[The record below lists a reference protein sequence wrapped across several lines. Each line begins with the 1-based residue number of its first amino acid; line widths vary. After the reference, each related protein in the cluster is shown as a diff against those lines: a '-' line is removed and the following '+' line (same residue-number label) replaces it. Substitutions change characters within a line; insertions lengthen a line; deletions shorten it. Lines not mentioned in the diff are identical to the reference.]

1 MTLDPAAT
9 PGTTVPPG
17 VGSGDTPP
25 PGTPD
30 PAVAAAGSVSE
41 EAAQLALTRA
51 QEELADERRKNA
63 QLLSEKSNTE
73 AERERLRQTQGRN
86 ARLEADLEIIENP
99 GQHSADE
106 INDAR
111 WRVSMAAVQE
121 ANARAE
127 RAERRA
133 DEVEQRITTTVPDK
147 HRAAV
152 EAHFKDG
159 KFRSYEEA
167 ATSYELAQ
175 RRAGTWE
182 EPGPPTP
189 KPPAVPSAA
198 SPAQRP
204 VATVTR
210 TMLPPTPPLPQ
221 SLPEREYVALRET
234 DPAKFEALRLARKA
248 GTFAV
253 TPGG

>member
-9 PGTTVPPG
+9 PGTTGAPP
-17 VGSGDTPP
+17 VDGSGAPAP
-25 PGTPD
+25 SGTTD
-30 PAVAAAGSVSE
+30 PAAPAAGSVGE

-51 QEELADERRKNA
+51 QDELAEERRKNA

-73 AERERLRQTQGRN
+73 AERERLRQGQGRN
-86 ARLEADLEIIENP
+86 ERLEADLQILENP
-99 GQHSADE
+99 GQHNADE
-106 INDAR
+106 IADAR

-133 DEVEQRITTTVPDK
+133 EQVEQRITTSVPDK
-147 HRAAV
+147 HRAAID
-152 EAHFKDG
+152 AHMKAGNFN
-159 KFRSYEEA
+159 SYEDA
-167 ATSYELAQ
+167 AENYELAQ

-182 EPGPPTP
+182 EPGAAPKPTP
-189 KPPAVPSAA
+189 APSAA

-210 TMLPPTPPLPQ
+210 TVLPPAPPLPQ
-221 SLPEREYVALRET
+221 SLPEREYVALKTT
-234 DPAKFEALRLARKA
+234 DPARFEQLRAARKN
-248 GTFAV
+248 GQFVV